1 VIEFFAHNQPP
12 SLQFPLGGFRVTV
25 AWETISLMRIEKS
38 PFSQLVLTKILTSSS
53 SQRKT
58 SRKDLQNWEERTI

>member
-1 VIEFFAHNQPP
+1 VVEFFAHNQPP

-25 AWETISLMRIEKS
+25 AWETTSLMRIEKS
-38 PFSQLVLTKILTSSS
+38 PFSQLVLTKVS